1 MKTIIT
7 VLIVFCALT
16 THAQEWRK
24 YHKNDFDLPYLLV
37 RPDYLVS
44 GRHFRINPYDNSLW
58 MGNDFTIQTISNQGE
73 VAYFN
78 MTNDP
83 VFQSTAEWVTFEFSA
98 NQVFALDESYGLFI
112 YENDTWTNPY
122 NPAEFSPGM
131 SRDGDSL
138 YILREN
144 QSFIRW
150 VNATIQPL
158 YNSSTLK
165 RILAKNNQ
173 FWMGYGLET
182 PSLGFYSETGGFNW
196 YNPDNTLI
204 MDYGNYDF
212 KFSPHHDTL
221 YVAGNKGLSMLYNLA
236 FFDSIAPDN
245 TTNMPPGVILDFE
258 FDAND
263 NIWALFGSDVQ
274 TPTSIAHYNQITK
287 NWDAYYDANNANLNF
302 DTYCSIELDNLGNLW
317 MVNQA
322 YIHVLELSTLP
333 AWLSVK
339 QPKLEARVSIYP
351 NPAKETVS
359 IETDALLS
367 EIYLTDQL
375 GKRIRTFNPT
385 EKQLSVAELPA
396 GMYFVE
402 LVTEKGEKT
411 TVKLVKE

>member
-1 MKTIIT
+1 MKGIIT

-16 THAQEWRK
+16 TQAQEWRK

-58 MGNDFTIQTISNQGE
+58 MGNDFTIQTISNQGD
-73 VAYFN
+73 VSFFN

-83 VFQSTAEWVTFEFSA
+83 LFQSTAEWVTFEFTP

-122 NPAEFSPGM
+122 NPAGFSPGM

-138 YILREN
+138 YILRES
-144 QSFIRW
+144 QSFVKWFNGSSEI
-150 VNATIQPL
+150 L
-158 YNSSTLK
+158 YNSGTTKS
-165 RILAKNNQ
+165 IVAKNNT
-173 FWMGYGLET
+173 FWLTNGIGGTGL
-182 PSLGFYSETGGFNW
+182 FHYSETGVYSW
-196 YNPDNTLI
+196 YSPSSSLMMDN
-204 MDYGNYDF
+204 GNFDF

-221 YVAGNKGLSMLYNLA
+221 YVAGNKGLSLLHNLA

-263 NIWALFGSDVQ
+263 NIWALFGSDAQ
-274 TPTSIAHYNQITK
+274 TPTSIAHYNQVTK
-287 NWDAYYDANNANLNF
+287 NWDAYYDATDANLNF

-317 MVNQA
+317 MVNQT
-322 YIHVLELSTLP
+322 YIHVLELNTLP

-339 QPKLEARVSIYP
+339 QPKLEAMISVYP
-351 NPAKETVS
+351 NPAKETAS
-359 IETDALLS
+359 IETEALLS
-367 EIYLTDQL
+367 EMYLTDQL
-375 GKRIRTFNPT
+375 GKRIRTFNPA
-385 EKQLSVAELPA
+385 EKQFSVAELPS

-402 LVTEKGEKT
+402 FVTEKGEKG